1 MNEQKLIENAILNK
15 QKEFTTSDGNTFILP
30 SPQGYG
36 SIAQRKSYAS
46 KKAKQIFQKIK
57 N

>member
-1 MNEQKLIENAILNK
+1 MTEQKLIENAILNK
-15 QKEFTTSDGNTFILP
+15 QKEFITSDGNTVTLP

-46 KKAKQIFQKIK
+46 KKAKQIFENIK
-57 N
+57 